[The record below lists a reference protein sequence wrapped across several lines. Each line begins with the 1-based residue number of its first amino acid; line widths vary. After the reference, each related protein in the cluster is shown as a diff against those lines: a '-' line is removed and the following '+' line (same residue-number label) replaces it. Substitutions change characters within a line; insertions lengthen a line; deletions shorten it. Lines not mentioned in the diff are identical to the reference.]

1 MKVFEF
7 ILLFISATSF
17 LVYEQVPFSTYATK
31 VRKELK
37 EIVALHGLED
47 TEFAEF
53 DYQKDSTV
61 YSLSS
66 IKSKAVFFNVNMPTF
81 SMIENPV
88 SLSFD
93 WQARD
98 GSTNYIS
105 PYHLVYRA
113 DFNKNSNSLKSTV
126 YELEFE
132 VEVSK
137 FKFTRTW
144 EKTSEND
151 FYTSKGTIDNTYTSF
166 KAKCLD
172 ETCPFSKDLL
182 LEVINAFLIEKKS
195 EMNEAL
201 NTKGIDAYYKSLPLE
216 QLVQKVYTQT
226 SNNFPNENNIDLS
239 LESMPEYSSES
250 GLIIKRKAKLND
262 LDIEG
267 SSTFPGDSSQRFNI
281 NKKLIQNLI
290 SQNLFNIVY
299 EQANNP
305 STQYELTVAYLKQIM
320 DVSSTY
326 PDNTELKVSAEMN
339 DVVFNEEDSISGY
352 VNFNVYVISKSDL
365 ENLLTFTLK
374 IGFKFTPT
382 LFQNGLNFVLLS
394 KHLSIMEVKPSST
407 VRDED
412 LLRSWIQNT
421 YLVALGNNEYNLF
434 CLSFDLSYYF
444 TTNKLSYEFKNDYLS
459 IKKNE

>member
-7 ILLFISATSF
+7 ILLLVSATSF
-17 LVYEQVPFSTYATK
+17 LIYEQVPFNTYATK

-37 EIVALHGLED
+37 EIVALHSLED
-47 TEFAEF
+47 AEFAEF
-53 DYQKDSTV
+53 DYRKDSTV

-66 IKSKAVFFNVNMPTF
+66 IKSKAVFFNSNMPTF

-93 WQARD
+93 WQAKD
-98 GSTNYIS
+98 GATNYIS

-113 DFNKNSNSLKSTV
+113 DFTKNANSLKSTV

-144 EKTSEND
+144 EKSSENED
-151 FYTSKGTIDNTYTSF
+151 YISKGTIDNTYTTF

-172 ETCPFSKDLL
+172 ESCPFTKDIL
-182 LEVINAFLIEKKS
+182 LEVINVFLSEKKT
-195 EMNEAL
+195 EMNEVL
-201 NTKGIDAYYKSLPLE
+201 NKKGVDAYYKNMPLD
-216 QLVQKVYTQT
+216 QLVQKVYTRT
-226 SNNFPNENNIDLS
+226 SNAHNENNVDLS
-239 LESMPEYSSES
+239 LESIPEYSSDS

-262 LDIEG
+262 LDITG
-267 SSTFPGDSSQRFNI
+267 SSTFSGDSSQRFNI

-305 STQYELTVAYLKQIM
+305 SPQFELTVAYLKQIM
-320 DVSSTY
+320 DVDSSY
-326 PDNTELKVSAEMN
+326 PDNTQLQVSAEMN
-339 DVVFNEEDSISGY
+339 NVAFNEGDSISGS
-352 VNFNVYVISKSDL
+352 VDFTVYIVSKSDF
-365 ENLLTFTLK
+365 EDLLTFTLK

-382 LFQNGLNFVLLS
+382 LFQNGLNFVLLA
-394 KHLSIMEVKPSST
+394 KDLNIMEVKPTST
-407 VRDED
+407 IKDGD
-412 LLRSWIQNT
+412 LLLSWIQNT
-421 YLVALGNNEYNLF
+421 YLVALGNNEFNLF
-434 CLSFDLSYYF
+434 SLAFDLSNYF
-444 TTNKLSYEFKNDYLS
+444 STNKLAYEFKNDYLS